1 MVSLLTRFALEFLVR
16 NELTAPFRL
25 ALGRLGDLS
34 SIASV
39 LADLAALAARCRFF
53 CSRLRDSSRTTS
65 TLSGPGGEQRV
76 QFLFVC
82 FYPFRESRPE
92 ARALIDRLQGIRP
105 LAATSRDPEH
115 QRREQRDDHL
125 HMAIGQQEDRKSV
138 V

>member
-1 MVSLLTRFALEFLVR
+1 MRSHDLI
-16 NELTAPFRL
+16 RL
-25 ALGRLGDLS
+25 SNKDGLRGS
-34 SIASV
+34 S
-39 LADLAALAARCRFF
+39 C
-53 CSRLRDSSRTTS
+53 TTS

-82 FYPFRESRPE
+82 FYPLRESRPE

-125 HMAIGQQEDRKSV
+125 HVAIGQQEGGLAQTAMIPFCRAAASAV
-138 V
+138 L

>member
-1 MVSLLTRFALEFLVR
+1 M
-16 NELTAPFRL
+16 
-25 ALGRLGDLS
+25 
-34 SIASV
+34 
-39 LADLAALAARCRFF
+39 
-53 CSRLRDSSRTTS
+53 
-65 TLSGPGGEQRV
+65 

-125 HMAIGQQEDRKSV
+125 HVAIGQQEGGLAQTAMIPFRRAAATPVLRRRPPGFLNPLLVVLQRAREGCDEVFHERAQAKQATRPAADRSA
-138 V
+138 